1 MWRLPGSEPAIFSR
15 VFSLHMRGAELRDYR
30 FLPPGECEPLAP
42 PVLLGSEPVAAAL
55 LLARRRCEGTS
66 RMRPA
71 FVLARVLKGYR

>member
-1 MWRLPGSEPAIFSR
+1 MRRLPGREPTIFSR
-15 VFSLHMRGAELRDYR
+15 VFSLDMRVAELRDYR

-42 PVLLGSEPVAAAL
+42 PVLLGSEPVAAL
-55 LLARRRCEGTS
+55 LLARRRCEGTR